1 MLVARA
7 ATRDARGVTPCRA
20 SRSRRR
26 WTLAPRARH
35 VVARGV
41 SFASDDDAHIH
52 LSVVARVPDAHAGAV
67 LALAAVDDPDPD
79 ARFPWFVSTSVDGT
93 VSTWHVEERAGGEL
107 ELVRDASFG
116 DDDAPW
122 WCLAV
127 DEEWLFAGTHG
138 RKVKVRL
145 AVDADLEKLPGAIAN
160 HTGWVRALAS
170 VRKTPNELERARR
183 SPRLPGASATGP
195 EDAFFE
201 ARNDSN
207 ISPPT
212 FGNAWRFSAA
222 CNVVRVWQDS
232 FAFDEDDEM
241 GDVGDDALS
250 SAVVDVGETKIFTG
264 DVLCLA
270 GFQTATRSPN
280 GSSRFLI
287 AGVADGTVRG
297 WRVVESPDTSKPS
310 NAPVMVPITK
320 RFVET
325 NGGRVQ
331 TLFALAEVFPKDD
344 LMSRLVV
351 FGCRDGTLGLV
362 DAETL
367 LASPARVKAH
377 TLEDAFEEKQKQK
390 ASGVACLCAG
400 PKNTV
405 ASGGDDGIV
414 RLWRAKKRRL
424 SESEKTNDVLS
435 TTGSNSGGDVANVT
449 CVSLEPAGGTRERTG
464 DDGDDVPSPNA
475 RGEEEGEKT
484 EKKSAGTRCLCAVR
498 DASGARV
505 GVLAGDRAGGLTLYV
520 AASSQ

>member
-195 EDAFFE
+195 EDDT
-201 ARNDSN
+201 RNVF
-207 ISPPT
+207 SPPT

-222 CNVVRVWQDS
+222 CNVVRVWHDS

-367 LASPARVKAH
+367 VASPARVKAH

>member
-183 SPRLPGASATGP
+183 SPRLPATATGP

-250 SAVVDVGETKIFTG
+250 SAVVDAGETKIFTG

-297 WRVVESPDTSKPS
+297 WRVCESPDTSKPD
-310 NAPVMVPITK
+310 APVMVPIEK
-320 RFVET
+320 RFAET

-351 FGCRDGTLGLV
+351 FGCRDGTLGCV

-377 TLEDAFEEKQKQK
+377 TLEDAFEESTKTK
-390 ASGVACLCAG
+390 S
-400 PKNTV
+400 
-405 ASGGDDGIV
+405 
-414 RLWRAKKRRL
+414 KRRRVSL
-424 SESEKTNDVLS
+424 RRPLEHRRVRRRRRDRSVVARETFKRERKNKRRPS
-435 TTGSNSGGDVANVT
+435 TTGSSSGGDVANVT

-464 DDGDDVPSPNA
+464 DDGDDVSSPNA

-484 EKKSAGTRCLCAVR
+484 EKKSGVPPGTRCLCAVR

>member
-145 AVDADLEKLPGAIAN
+145 AVDADLESLPGAIAN

-170 VRKTPNELERARR
+170 VRKTPRELERARAVR
-183 SPRLPGASATGP
+183 PRKASPRKAGASAAAD
-195 EDAFFE
+195 DATP
-201 ARNDSN
+201 
-207 ISPPT
+207 PPT
-212 FGNAWRFSAA
+212 TGDAWRFSAA

-351 FGCRDGTLGLV
+351 FGCRDGTLGCV

-377 TLEDAFEEKQKQK
+377 TRKAFE
-390 ASGVACLCAG
+390 
-400 PKNTV
+400 
-405 ASGGDDGIV
+405 
-414 RLWRAKKRRL
+414 
-424 SESEKTNDVLS
+424 
-435 TTGSNSGGDVANVT
+435 
-449 CVSLEPAGGTRERTG
+449 
-464 DDGDDVPSPNA
+464 
-475 RGEEEGEKT
+475 
-484 EKKSAGTRCLCAVR
+484 
-498 DASGARV
+498 GARDV
-505 GVLAGDRAGGLTLYV
+505 
-520 AASSQ
+520 

>member
-41 SFASDDDAHIH
+41 FFASDDDAHIH

-183 SPRLPGASATGP
+183 SPRLPATATGP

-207 ISPPT
+207 ISPPTPT

-250 SAVVDVGETKIFTG
+250 SAVVDAGETKIFTG

-297 WRVVESPDTSKPS
+297 WRVCESPEPSKPD
-310 NAPVMVPITK
+310 APVMVPIEK
-320 RFVET
+320 RFAET

-351 FGCRDGTLGLV
+351 FGCRDGTLGCV

-377 TLEDAFEEKQKQK
+377 TRKAFEEAHKQK

-400 PKNTV
+400 PSNTV

-414 RLWRAKKRRL
+414 RLWRARRL
-424 SESEKTNDVLS
+424 SESEKTNDVQDA
-435 TTGSNSGGDVANVT
+435 GSSSGGDVANVT

-464 DDGDDVPSPNA
+464 DDGDDVSSPNA

-484 EKKSAGTRCLCAVR
+484 EKKSGVPPGTRCLCAVR

>member
-26 WTLAPRARH
+26 WMLAPRARH

-195 EDAFFE
+195 EDDT
-201 ARNDSN
+201 RNS

-351 FGCRDGTLGLV
+351 FGCRDGTLGCV

-367 LASPARVKAH
+367 IASPLRVKAH
-377 TLEDAFEEKQKQK
+377 TLEDAFEEAQNKK

-400 PKNTV
+400 PRNTV

>member
-41 SFASDDDAHIH
+41 SRASDDDAHIH

-93 VSTWHVEERAGGEL
+93 VSSWHVEERGGGGI

-170 VRKTPNELERARR
+170 VRKTPRELERASHIRAR
-183 SPRLPGASATGP
+183 LPRLPGTGP
-195 EDAFFE
+195 EDAFFD
-201 ARNDSN
+201 ARDVV
-207 ISPPT
+207 SPPT
-212 FGNAWRFSAA
+212 TGNAWRFSAA

-232 FAFDEDDEM
+232 FAFDEDDVN
-241 GDVGDDALS
+241 DVDDALG
-250 SAVVDVGETKIFTG
+250 AVVDVGSTKIFAG

-270 GFQTATRSPN
+270 GFQTAKKNKS
-280 GSSRFLI
+280 GHRFLL

-297 WRVVESPDTSKPS
+297 WRVAEAPATKPD
-310 NAPVMVPITK
+310 APVMLPM
-320 RFVET
+320 ET
-325 NGGRVQ
+325 FAETRGGRVQ
-331 TLFALAEVFPKDD
+331 TLFALAEVFPADET
-344 LMSRLVV
+344 MSRFVV
-351 FGCRDGTLGLV
+351 AGCRDGTLGCV

-367 LASPARVKAH
+367 ETSPRVKAH
-377 TLEDAFEEKQKQK
+377 TSKKKRK
-390 ASGVACLCAG
+390 ASGVSCLCAG
-400 PKNTV
+400 PSNTV

-414 RLWRAKKRRL
+414 RLWRAELRA
-424 SESEKTNDVLS
+424 SESEKTNDV
-435 TTGSNSGGDVANVT
+435 ANAAY
-449 CVSLEPAGGTRERTG
+449 VSLEPAGGFRVERTG
-464 DDGDDVPSPNA
+464 DGADDVSSLPSA
-475 RGEEEGEKT
+475 REEEVGEKK
-484 EKKSAGTRCLCAVR
+484 EKEKESGVPPGARCLCAVR

-520 AASSQ
+520 AASNQ

>member
-1 MLVARA
+1 M
-7 ATRDARGVTPCRA
+7 
-20 SRSRRR
+20 
-26 WTLAPRARH
+26 
-35 VVARGV
+35 
-41 SFASDDDAHIH
+41 
-52 LSVVARVPDAHAGAV
+52 
-67 LALAAVDDPDPD
+67 
-79 ARFPWFVSTSVDGT
+79 
-93 VSTWHVEERAGGEL
+93 
-107 ELVRDASFG
+107 
-116 DDDAPW
+116 
-122 WCLAV
+122 
-127 DEEWLFAGTHG
+127 
-138 RKVKVRL
+138 
-145 AVDADLEKLPGAIAN
+145 
-160 HTGWVRALAS
+160 
-170 VRKTPNELERARR
+170 
-183 SPRLPGASATGP
+183 
-195 EDAFFE
+195 
-201 ARNDSN
+201 
-207 ISPPT
+207 
-212 FGNAWRFSAA
+212 
-222 CNVVRVWQDS
+222 RVWQDS

-297 WRVVESPDTSKPS
+297 WRVCESPDTSKPD
-310 NAPVMVPITK
+310 APVMVPIEK
-320 RFVET
+320 RFAET
-325 NGGRVQ
+325 NGGRIQ
-331 TLFALAEVFPKDD
+331 TLFALAEIFPKDD
-344 LMSRLVV
+344 FMSRLVV
-351 FGCRDGTLGLV
+351 FGCRDGTLGCV

-367 LASPARVKAH
+367 TLASPRVKAH
-377 TLEDAFEEKQKQK
+377 TLETTFEEAQK

-424 SESEKTNDVLS
+424 SESEETNDVRDA
-435 TTGSNSGGDVANVT
+435 GSNSGGEVANVT

-464 DDGDDVPSPNA
+464 DDGDDVSSPNA

-484 EKKSAGTRCLCAVR
+484 EKKSGGTRCLCAVR